1 MTNMLGRTTVD
12 RPLLVLNGGLSSAM
26 PPRNSSA
33 VASQSATRA
42 KRKARASSAT
52 RIAEG
57 NLKAGKKSSKSAAK
71 KKNPEEMAVQ
81 KLMRA
86 HQHLL
91 QQAELRRIG
100 LRLCI
105 PPSSCCPKD
114 LLALLWAVPAQSPC
128 QLLHLCWLAGCSSTI
143 F

>member
-1 MTNMLGRTTVD
+1 MAG
-12 RPLLVLNGGLSSAM
+12 
-26 PPRNSSA
+26 
-33 VASQSATRA
+33 QIATRA

-105 PPSSCCPKD
+105 LPSSCCPKD
-114 LLALLWAVPAQSPC
+114 LLALLAVPAQSPY
-128 QLLHLCWLAGCSSTI
+128 QLLHLCWLSGCSSTI
-143 F
+143 S